1 MTNEEI
7 QDAIHTKAYSQIT
20 FIELQLKSLQKE
32 LPVGAYTQEMIDRAK
47 ARATQMGANTEVEDF
62 VMDKAIED
70 ILKYYPK
77 DAEIDWVDNPKI
89 EINTLQDIINRDN
102 ESK

>member
-32 LPVGAYTQEMIDRAK
+32 LPAGAYTQEMIDNQIRFNK
-47 ARATQMGANTEVEDF
+47 RDLQVWN
-62 VMDKAIED
+62 
-70 ILKYYPK
+70 
-77 DAEIDWVDNPKI
+77 KI
-89 EINTLQDIINRDN
+89 MELNG
-102 ESK
+102 

>member
-1 MTNEEI
+1 MGKLRVLYKGKWYEYLIN
-7 QDAIHTKAYSQIT
+7 
-20 FIELQLKSLQKE
+20 
-32 LPVGAYTQEMIDRAK
+32 TQ
-47 ARATQMGANTEVEDF
+47 VEDF

-89 EINTLQDIINRDN
+89 EINTLQNIIKRDN
-102 ESK
+102 ESKQNKI